1 MIFKEIFF
9 NQYFYIAFIAWFIAQ
24 VSKVITTLVIER
36 KLNIYRMIGSGG
48 MPSSHSSFVM
58 GLTTSIGLDKGWD
71 SAFFA
76 TALVFSLVIMYD
88 ASGVRRAVGKQAMI
102 LNTMIDDLAKHKHI
116 EQEKLK
122 ELIGHT
128 PYEVFVGAILGIVIA
143 NLMM

>member
-1 MIFKEIFF
+1 MVAKEIFF
-9 NQYFYIAFIAWFIAQ
+9 NQYFYIAFIAWLIAQ
-24 VSKVITTLVIER
+24 LSKVVTNLISEKRLNLYRLV
-36 KLNIYRMIGSGG
+36 GSGG

-71 SAFFA
+71 SGSFA
-76 TALVFSLVIMYD
+76 IALVFSLVIMYD
-88 ASGVRRAVGKQAMI
+88 ASGVRRAVGKQAII
-102 LNTMIDDLAKHKHI
+102 LNTMIDDLYKHKHI
-116 EQEKLK
+116 EQDKLK

>member
-1 MIFKEIFF
+1 MVVKEIFF
-9 NQYFYIAFIAWFIAQ
+9 NQYFYIGFIAWLIAQ
-24 VSKVITTLVIER
+24 LSKVVTTLVIEK
-36 KLNIYRMIGSGG
+36 KLNIYRLIGSGG

-58 GLTTSIGLDKGWD
+58 GLTTSVGLDKGWD
-71 SAFFA
+71 SAIFA

-88 ASGVRRAVGKQAMI
+88 ASGVRRAVGKQAII
-102 LNTMIDDLAKHKHI
+102 LNTMIDDLYKHKHI
-116 EQEKLK
+116 EQDKLK